1 MEDTKVEKKEMKK
14 TWVTPKLVVYGD
26 VDKITKELPPVPV
39 NSSN

>member
-1 MEDTKVEKKEMKK
+1 MEDSKVEKKEMKK

-26 VDKITKELPPVPV
+26 VDKITKEMPIPPV